1 MGLMDSLNKALGGDR
16 DDEAAAPVPPAPL
29 PIGTARHIDPD
40 APPERMEDAM
50 LVTGGKH
57 RA

>member
-1 MGLMDSLNKALGGDR
+1 MDSLNKALGGDR
-16 DDEAAAPVPPAPL
+16 EDDAAAPAAPAPPAPL

>member
-1 MGLMDSLNKALGGDR
+1 MDSLNKALGGDR
-16 DDEAAAPVPPAPL
+16 DEAPTPPAPL
-29 PIGTARHIDPD
+29 PVGTARHIDRD